1 MLVQP
6 DLHRIRKVDGLA
18 AEMDPG
24 QAVFA
29 FEVLDHVVAVS
40 STADLW
46 DTKETNEFLFGHD
59 GGTRI
64 ESTILGWEDGW

>member
-1 MLVQP
+1 ML
-6 DLHRIRKVDGLA
+6 
-18 AEMDPG
+18 
-24 QAVFA
+24 A

-64 ESTILGWEDGW
+64 ESAILTWKYGW